1 VKGSDKGWGT
11 LVKLPHKCLRLLKNE
26 LHRVV
31 GEIRRIALFLENTP
45 HKHTHFRAS
54 ALARPQT
61 VELQGQAPTTSNVT
75 FTLFRVA
82 CE

>member
-1 VKGSDKGWGT
+1 MSTISIGERKYQGKGNR
-11 LVKLPHKCLRLLKNE
+11 LRPLKNE

-31 GEIRRIALFLENTP
+31 GEIRRIALFFENTP
-45 HKHTHFRAS
+45 QKHTHFRAS
-54 ALARPQT
+54 ALARRQT

-75 FTLFRVA
+75 FTLSRVA